1 MFKPLNRLEVLNL
14 TSNGITYLPNHLFS
28 SLTNLNI
35 LRLASNGIRD
45 VHASLSNLKRL
56 SVLDLHENK
65 ISSLPIALLNQM
77 AQHGKGVS
85 IDLSNNSIDIS
96 CDNLMFLDWLI
107 QQPSHF
113 KNLNSYIYRKGGTD
127 AVLSVGDLTDI
138 VDNLHKS
145 CKNMS
150 VVIIVSTLVIT
161 GFICTILAGLT
172 YRYRWR
178 LRYLYYMAKTRYRGY
193 EHLRDAEEHNVY
205 KYDAFISYYHEDYL
219 FVKNELIAELEEKHK
234 LSCCVH
240 QRDFLAGNYI
250 AENILEAIKSS
261 RMTVILLTDKFLKSK
276 WCMYE
281 FNMARMESIYSRDG
295 ENVIFCIMLE
305 KIERKHI
312 SRELLECLEK
322 ETFLEYPD
330 DQNDKPYFWEMLK
343 AALSS
348 NGG

>member
-1 MFKPLNRLEVLNL
+1 
-14 TSNGITYLPNHLFS
+14 
-28 SLTNLNI
+28 
-35 LRLASNGIRD
+35 
-45 VHASLSNLKRL
+45 
-56 SVLDLHENK
+56 
-65 ISSLPIALLNQM
+65 
-77 AQHGKGVS
+77 
-85 IDLSNNSIDIS
+85 
-96 CDNLMFLDWLI
+96 
-107 QQPSHF
+107 
-113 KNLNSYIYRKGGTD
+113 
-127 AVLSVGDLTDI
+127 
-138 VDNLHKS
+138 
-145 CKNMS
+145 
-150 VVIIVSTLVIT
+150 
-161 GFICTILAGLT
+161 
-172 YRYRWR
+172 
-178 LRYLYYMAKTRYRGY
+178 MAKTRYRGY
-193 EHLRDAEEHNVY
+193 EHLRDAEERNVY

-219 FVKNELIAELEEKHK
+219 FVKNELIAELEEKHG
-234 LSCCVH
+234 LSLCVH